1 MPLSQ
6 MPVFPLEKI
15 PKSDSTIWE
24 AFQQGDKAA
33 LEHMYRQYVQD
44 LYNYGM
50 KIKGNEALV
59 KDTIQELFLELWK
72 SRTHLSSTDNI
83 KFYLMK
89 ALKLKMYHHLKQGQE
104 SFVVSKNNLTGEVVL
119 PYESLFIEREVQE
132 EQFRKLSKAIRYL
145 PDRQKE
151 VIHLLFYEGL
161 TYEEVS
167 EIMGI
172 NVRSVYT
179 LAWKSL
185 STLRKTIPEFLWI
198 VILSISVA
206 WA

>member
-1 MPLSQ
+1 MHLSQ
-6 MPVFPLEKI
+6 TTTRLLEKI
-15 PKSDSTIWE
+15 PKSDNDIWE
-24 AFQQGDKAA
+24 DFQHGDKAA

-59 KDTIQELFLELWK
+59 KDAIQELFFELWK
-72 SRTHLSSTDNI
+72 NRKHLSPTDNI

-89 ALKLKMYHHLKQGQE
+89 ALKLKMYYHLKQAMDL
-104 SFVVSKNNLTGEVVL
+104 SSLTKNASEGEIVFS
-119 PYESLFIEREVQE
+119 YESVFIERQIQE
-132 EQFRKLSKAIRYL
+132 EQLRKLSKGIRLL

-185 STLRKTIPEFLWI
+185 STLRKTLPEFLWV
-198 VILSISVA
+198 VILGLAVI